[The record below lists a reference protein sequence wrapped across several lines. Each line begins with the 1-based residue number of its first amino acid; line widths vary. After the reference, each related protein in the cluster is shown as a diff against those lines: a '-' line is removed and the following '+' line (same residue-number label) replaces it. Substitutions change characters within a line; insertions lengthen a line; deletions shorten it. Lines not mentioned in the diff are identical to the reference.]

1 MPNIAF
7 DRPPPRRPRAA
18 PRNDRSSDVRDD
30 RLEATQP
37 IVSDVTANLERA
49 LDRIDAFRAI
59 HEPAGVSS
67 EAVACLLE
75 AAGVDDDGKALVRER
90 LLEADGIRDGA
101 SAFLGVIIGLL
112 AAELGGG

>member
-1 MPNIAF
+1 M
-7 DRPPPRRPRAA
+7 
-18 PRNDRSSDVRDD
+18 
-30 RLEATQP
+30 
-37 IVSDVTANLERA
+37 SDVTANLERA

-59 HEPAGVSS
+59 HEPAGVSG

-75 AAGVDDDGKALVRER
+75 AVGVDDDGKALVHAR
-90 LLEADGIRDGA
+90 LLEADGVRDGA